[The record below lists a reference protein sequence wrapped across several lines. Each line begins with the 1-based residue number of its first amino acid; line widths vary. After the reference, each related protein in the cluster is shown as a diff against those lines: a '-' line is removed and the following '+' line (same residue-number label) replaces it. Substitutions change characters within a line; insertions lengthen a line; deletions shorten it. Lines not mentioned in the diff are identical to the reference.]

1 MSAFQL
7 GLDRSGNANHFN
19 VAGINQHG
27 RVIDTPTNNFSTMNP
42 HPKVLY
48 DRDGG
53 SLTFPAGNPTY
64 SEGNLEVVTPNSGSG
79 NSVSTIGVESGK
91 WYAEVYIQAYS
102 SLPRH
107 NIGITGDAFATIL
120 AATNFGSLS
129 TSLDVGYFFNGT
141 KFIGNSESTN
151 AGATY
156 AVGDVMGIALNVDD
170 SAVTFYKNNASQ
182 FTQAFT
188 AGGTYHFVVGDVSG
202 GGGTTFELNFGQ
214 DSSFGGR
221 KTPGNK
227 QDGNSIGDFFYAPPA
242 GFLALCTKNLPEP
255 AVVPTENFNSVLYTG
270 TGQDNRAVTGVGFQ
284 PDWVF
289 IKGRTSAES
298 TWHDSLRGPANGL
311 FAESETAED
320 TGGNLVSF
328 DADGFTTSDSNRAN
342 RNNQPLI
349 AWNWKA
355 GGNAA
360 SVGSNT
366 DGSINTTD
374 TSVNSA
380 AGFSISTFTGNA
392 TSGATVGH
400 GLGVVPEWVMV
411 VCRSSAGN
419 RLIYH
424 ASNTSAPATD
434 YLALETTGATAD
446 AANIWNDTAP
456 TSSVFSLGN
465 NASANGNGETF
476 VAYCWHSVEGYSKFG
491 SYTGNGNADGPF
503 VHLGFKPAFIMRKRT
518 DNTTHWHINDNARIG
533 FNGTGSNLSLRPN
546 VTDGEDDANRV
557 DFLSNGFKISTTSG
571 DVNNDNSVFIFM
583 AFAESPFK
591 YSNAR

>member
-19 VAGINQHG
+19 VAGINQFG

-188 AGGTYHFVVGDVSG
+188 AGGTYHFFFAMGASWQNSIA
-202 GGGTTFELNFGQ
+202 NFGQ
-214 DSSFGGR
+214 DSSFAGL
-221 KTPGNK
+221 KSAQGN
-227 QDGNSIGDFFYAPPA
+227 QDINGMGDFYYPVPS
-242 GFLALCTKNLPEP
+242 GFLALCTQNLPEP
-255 AVVPTENFNSVLYTG
+255 TVIPSEHFNPVLWTG
-270 TGQDNRAVTGVGFQ
+270 NGSKVETGFS
-284 PDWVF
+284 PDLVF

-328 DADGFTTSDSNRAN
+328 DADGFTVGAGNSNNDAGTYV
-342 RNNQPLI
+342 

-419 RLIYH
+419 RFIYH

-446 AANIWNDTAP
+446 QANIWNDTAP

-465 NASANGNGETF
+465 NASVNGNNETF

-491 SYTGNGNADGPF
+491 SYTGNGNADGTF
-503 VHLGFKPAFIMRKRT
+503 VYTGFRPAMLIVKRRDGT
-518 DNTTHWHINDNARIG
+518 ESWIINDNARIG

-557 DFLSNGFKISTTSG
+557 DFLSNGFKISTR
-571 DVNNDNSVFIFM
+571 
-583 AFAESPFK
+583 
-591 YSNAR
+591 YR